1 MDRGTYEQFVEMLDS
16 MPLSRRFVFLNA
28 LSLFVDCCKEDSNL
42 SAILIVKKD
51 TFVDNESVLNIAALN
66 ADMDDAYEILEMA
79 YNKVAEDI
87 KEGAPDRGS
96 YN

>member
-1 MDRGTYEQFVEMLDS
+1 
-16 MPLSRRFVFLNA
+16 
-28 LSLFVDCCKEDSNL
+28 
-42 SAILIVKKD
+42 
-51 TFVDNESVLNIAALN
+51 VLNIAALN

>member
-1 MDRGTYEQFVEMLDS
+1 MLDS

-51 TFVDNESVLNIAALN
+51 TFVDNESVFNIAALN

-79 YNKVAEDI
+79 CNKVAEDI